1 MPTKASTRRHQR
13 AMPKSMNSSQFERVA
28 ERGARLAILA
38 AGGLAVI
45 VGLALGQ
52 VILAPICLALI
63 IGLMFGPLADLFERR
78 GVPPV
83 LSAAIVVGGLL
94 VVLGVAAWLFAVPLS
109 EWVARGPAVWEKLK
123 TTLAGLKEPLQAVG
137 AVQEQLKGIMGNGAA
152 MTVEVQGGGPVQDVA
167 LMAPSFL
174 AEVLLF
180 LAGLYFFLA
189 NRHHIRVATLSL
201 CYSRQTRWKA
211 AHVFRDVETKV
222 SRFLLAATLINS
234 CVGVATAIA
243 TWALGL
249 PSPLL
254 WGALAAI
261 MNFVPYAGQAVMFA
275 VLFAIGL
282 ATQNGIVAILL
293 PVIAYAVINFIAD
306 QLVFPNL
313 VGRALTL
320 NPFVIFV
327 STAFWLWIWGPI
339 GGLISVP
346 WLLVLQSLI
355 LHIFPTTRQIP
366 ERSARKLEQIVG
378 GGPSPVQV
386 VEPPPPPPP
395 ATTPPKPRARRKP
408 AIAASP

>member
-1 MPTKASTRRHQR
+1 
-13 AMPKSMNSSQFERVA
+13 MNSSQFERVA

-83 LSAAIVVGGLL
+83 LSAAIVVLALL
-94 VVLGVAAWLFAVPLS
+94 AILAIAAWLFATPLS
-109 EWVARGPAVWEKLK
+109 EWVARGPQLWDKLR
-123 TTLAGLKEPLQAVG
+123 TTLASLKEPLQAVG
-137 AVQEQLKGIMGNGAA
+137 AVQDQLKTILGNGAA

-174 AEVLLF
+174 ADVLLF
-180 LAGLYFFLA
+180 FAGLYFFLA
-189 NRHHIRVATLSL
+189 NRHHIRVAVLSL

-254 WGALAAI
+254 WGALAAV
-261 MNFVPYAGQAVMFA
+261 MNFVPYAGQAIMFA
-275 VLFAIGL
+275 VLFAVGL
-282 ATQNGIVAILL
+282 ATQNGFVAILL
-293 PVIAYAVINFIAD
+293 PVVAYAIINFIAD

-320 NPFVIFV
+320 NPFIIFV

-346 WLLVLQSLI
+346 SLLVLQSLI
-355 LHIFPTTRQIP
+355 LHVFPTTRSIP
-366 ERSARKLEQIVG
+366 ERSQRKLEQIVG
-378 GGPSPVQV
+378 TPPVVEV
-386 VEPPPPPPP
+386 VEPPPPAAEPP
-395 ATTPPKPRARRKP
+395 ARKPRARRKP
-408 AIAASP
+408 AAATT